1 MEYIFIFVGFNLR
14 LVKEVALSHVFP
26 EVLFLF
32 YFLKH

>member
-1 MEYIFIFVGFNLR
+1 MEYIFIFVGFNLC
-14 LVKEVALSHVFP
+14 LVKEVTLSHVFP